1 MTIYDIIIKKYN
13 KKTNNKIINK
23 KKTMVNIKI
32 KTNTLNADKKI
43 IIDKKIEQ
51 LRKNYPELD
60 SAGFDLIS
68 FLEKYYKFIIVEVP
82 LNDDTTG
89 MIAVDDINLLNFKKY
104 ETHRIII
111 INSELHKKYSY
122 IQKRRFII
130 AHEFGHFVLHKEDS
144 QVQLAKRDTEHFNNA
159 EELEAEYFARSI
171 LMPEEKVKQLMNLFP
186 NASISDKVN
195 EVMRMFNVTENKA
208 RYRLQEL
215 NLV

>member
-1 MTIYDIIIKKYN
+1 MI
-13 KKTNNKIINK
+13 
-23 KKTMVNIKI
+23 NIKI
-32 KTNTLNADKKI
+32 KTNTLNTDKKI
-43 IIDKKIEQ
+43 IIDEKIEQ
-51 LRKNYPELD
+51 LRKYYPELD

-111 INSELHKKYSY
+111 INSELPEKYSY

-130 AHEFGHFVLHKEDS
+130 AHEFGHFILHKKDS
-144 QVQLAKRDTEHFNNA
+144 QVQLAKRDTEHFDNV

-171 LMPEEKVKQLMNLFP
+171 LMPEKKVKQLMSLFP
-186 NASISDKVN
+186 NASIPDKVN